1 MTHIESRTKRK
12 VSSEYRKI
20 VRAKKPK
27 TVTFGS
33 VTVQVV
39 PSTTTEIRR
48 NVHVGQVVM
57 GKLLDRIQKPGVI
70 LSLRKSV
77 PIFYADP
84 KDPKYL
90 IRKVAGRRERVRFE
104 NGDFV
109 VCK

>member
-1 MTHIESRTKRK
+1 
-12 VSSEYRKI
+12 
-20 VRAKKPK
+20 
-27 TVTFGS
+27 
-33 VTVQVV
+33 
-39 PSTTTEIRR
+39 
-48 NVHVGQVVM
+48 M